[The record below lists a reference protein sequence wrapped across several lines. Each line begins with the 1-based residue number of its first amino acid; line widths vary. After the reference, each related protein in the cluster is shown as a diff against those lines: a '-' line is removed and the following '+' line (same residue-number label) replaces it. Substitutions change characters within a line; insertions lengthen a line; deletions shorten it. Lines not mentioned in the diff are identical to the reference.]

1 MKIIKIKNNKQKN
14 RIKCIKIM
22 EIYLFIKRCSLFEK
36 PFYEY
41 FQKLNILFRC
51 LGENFKT
58 FIVIFSQQK
67 GKIK

>member
-1 MKIIKIKNNKQKN
+1 
-14 RIKCIKIM
+14 M